1 MQIPIKRTK
10 PEQSVGDPRKA
21 AHLRIGVDLH
31 TLEGLHQG
39 SRTHCLEMF
48 SRLPALLPGSR
59 FFFFADFACCDAAAL
74 RKLLAPNV
82 DLIAMPHT
90 NPAKR
95 LLYQLPALAAR
106 YRLDLLHT
114 QYITPP
120 RLPCASAL
128 TVHDILFENYP
139 EFFTRFFCFRSRLLV
154 RRSARR
160 AGMIYTVSQFSRG
173 ELVRRY
179 GIPQKKVSVVWNAAD
194 LHRFHPGP
202 EGREHVEA
210 LGLTPGEYLLTVGR
224 LEPRK
229 NHRRLFEAYARLPQP
244 RPKLAVVGQRDFRFA
259 EILALK
265 DKLGLGDD
273 VLFLEHVSDAA
284 LPALYRHARVFAY
297 PTLAEGFGMPVV
309 EAMASGVPV
318 VTSQTTALPEVA
330 GDAALL
336 IDPYSVDAIAGC
348 LERLLGNHAL
358 AHRLKAA
365 GLEQARRF
373 RWETEAGKLAAGYLA
388 YFANKPLAARMTR
401 TAEVPDETSQV
412 VPPAA
417 VPAHQA
423 LLG

>member
-1 MQIPIKRTK
+1 MQILS
-10 PEQSVGDPRKA
+10 QSTELEHGVGHSRETA
-21 AHLRIGVDLH
+21 RLRIGVDLH

-48 SRLPALLPGSR
+48 SRLPAILPGSR
-59 FFFFADFACCDAAAL
+59 FFFFADFDRCDAAAIEKL
-74 RKLLAPNV
+74 RAPNV
-82 DLIAMPHT
+82 DLVSMPHT
-90 NPAKR
+90 HPVGR
-95 LLYQLPALAAR
+95 LLRQLPGLAAR
-106 YRLDLLHT
+106 YRLDVLHS

-128 TVHDILFENYP
+128 TVHDILFENFP
-139 EFFTRFFCFRSRLLV
+139 QFFTPFFCLRSRLLV

-160 AGMIYTVSQFSRG
+160 AGIVYSVSEFSRG

-179 GIPQKKVSVVWNAAD
+179 GIPKNRISVIWNAAD
-194 LHRFHPGP
+194 LDRFHPGP
-202 EGREHVEA
+202 DGRELVEA

-259 EILALK
+259 DILALK

-365 GLEQARRF
+365 GLDQARRF
-373 RWETEAGKLAAGYLA
+373 RWETEVDKLAAGYLA
-388 YFANKPLAARMTR
+388 YFARKPLAARTSIP
-401 TAEVPDETSQV
+401 AGVPDEALPVAT
-412 VPPAA
+412 AA
-417 VPAHQA
+417 SPAHQP